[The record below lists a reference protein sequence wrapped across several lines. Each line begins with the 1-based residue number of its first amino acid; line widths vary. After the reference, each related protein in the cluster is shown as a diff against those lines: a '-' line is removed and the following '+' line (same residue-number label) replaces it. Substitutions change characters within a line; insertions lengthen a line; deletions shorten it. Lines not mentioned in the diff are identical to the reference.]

1 MVTKIAEFPTCKV
14 SEIDYEG
21 IRRVQE
27 MEDRLNAESRET
39 CRRLDEAYELRGIKQ
54 THNPHKYILN
64 AWKFK

>member
-1 MVTKIAEFPTCKV
+1 MITIKAEFPTCRTHEV
-14 SEIDYEG
+14 DYEN

-39 CRRLDEAYELRGIKQ
+39 CERLDKAYEARGIKQ